1 MDVSPLVW
9 CLSLGL
15 AAAVLLVDVAV
26 VGRRPHIPS
35 TAECLRYLGVYIGLA
50 LAFAVTVA
58 LVWGTAPAG
67 EFVAGWLTEYS
78 LSVDNLFVFLLIMS
92 RFAVPRQYQQT
103 ALLVGIILALVFR
116 GIFIAAGAA
125 VISSFSWV
133 FYLFGVFLVWTAVK
147 VAREGV
153 GEDEDEEA
161 DYRPP
166 ALVRAVQRWLPTTDD
181 YHGVRLTARVQGRR
195 AVTPMLLVLVAI
207 GATDLL
213 FAFDSIPAVFGLTQ
227 EPYLVLM
234 ANVFA
239 LMGLRQLYFLL
250 GGLLTRLRYLNIGLG
265 VLLGFIGVKLVLQA
279 MHENALPFINGGE
292 SIGWAPELPSWVSLA
307 VIVVTLGVT
316 AVTSIAASRRD
327 ERRDAAAQGGG
338 AEGAVSGVSADGPA
352 TTGR

>member
-1 MDVSPLVW
+1 VDVSPLVW
-9 CLSLGL
+9 CVSLGL
-15 AAAVLLVDVAV
+15 AAAVLIVDVAV

-35 TAECLRYLGVYIGLA
+35 TSECLRYLGVYIGLA
-50 LAFAVTVA
+50 VAFAVVVWA
-58 LVWGTAPAG
+58 VWGADPAG

-103 ALLVGIILALVFR
+103 ALLIGIILALVFR
-116 GIFIAAGAA
+116 GAFIAAGAA
-125 VISSFSWV
+125 VIASFSWV
-133 FYLFGVFLVWTAVK
+133 FYLFGAFLVWTAVK
-147 VAREGV
+147 VARVGV
-153 GEDEDEEA
+153 GEDEESGE

-166 ALVRAVQRWLPTTDD
+166 ALGRVVQRFLPTTDG
-181 YHGVRLTARVQGRR
+181 YHGVRLTAQVDGRR
-195 AVTPMLLVLVAI
+195 HVTPMLLVLVAI

-279 MHENALPFINGGE
+279 LHENTLPFLNGGE
-292 SIGWAPELPSWVSLA
+292 SVEWAPELPSWVSLA

-327 ERRDAAAQGGG
+327 ERRAPAEAGHADEVDARR
-338 AEGAVSGVSADGPA
+338 P
-352 TTGR
+352 

>member
-9 CLSLGL
+9 CVSLGL
-15 AAAVLLVDVAV
+15 AALVLVVDVAV
-26 VGRRPHIPS
+26 VGRRPHIPT

-50 LAFAVTVA
+50 LAFAVVVA
-58 LVWGTAPAG
+58 LVWGGDPAG

-103 ALLVGIILALVFR
+103 ALLIGIILALVFR
-116 GIFIAAGAA
+116 GVFIGIGAA
-125 VISSFSWV
+125 AIASFSWV
-133 FYLFGVFLVWTAVK
+133 FYLFGAFLVWTAVK

-153 GEDEDEEA
+153 GEDADEAAE

-166 ALVRAVQRWLPTTDD
+166 ALVRLVQRIVPTTDG
-181 YHGVRLTARVQGRR
+181 YRGVALTAEVDGRR
-195 AVTPMLLVLVAI
+195 HVTPMLLVLVAI

-250 GGLLTRLRYLNIGLG
+250 GGLLTRLRYLNVGLG

-279 MHENALPFINGGE
+279 LHENTLPFLNGGE
-292 SIGWAPELPSWVSLA
+292 PVAWAPELPSWVSLA
-307 VIVVTLGVT
+307 VIVVTLAVT
-316 AVTSIAASRRD
+316 AATSVAASRRD
-327 ERRDAAAQGGG
+327 ERRAAAAGEAASDAGVDVD
-338 AEGAVSGVSADGPA
+338 AEG
-352 TTGR
+352 GRSH